1 MMITCREGAHWIVVH
16 AGRVIDEKFPDRES
30 AEKWADCNID
40 DQMFDE
46 PNTFSPPLRYRDA
59 PRMQVIGQD
68 IEAR

>member
-1 MMITCREGAHWIVVH
+1 MMITCREGAHFVIVH

-30 AEKWADCNID
+30 AERWADRNID

-59 PRMQVIGQD
+59 PLMKVVGVPTDPR
-68 IEAR
+68 

>member
-1 MMITCREGAHWIVVH
+1 MITCREVAHFVIVH

-30 AEKWADCNID
+30 AERWADRNID

-59 PRMQVIGQD
+59 PLMKVVGVPTDPR
-68 IEAR
+68 